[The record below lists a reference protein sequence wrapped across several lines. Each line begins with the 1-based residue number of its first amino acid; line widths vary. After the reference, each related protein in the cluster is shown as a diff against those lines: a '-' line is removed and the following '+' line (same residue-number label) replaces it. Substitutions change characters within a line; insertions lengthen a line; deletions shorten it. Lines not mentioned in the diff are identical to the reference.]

1 MIYWVHCVLL
11 GKQHHVKWFI
21 YHNFSEKFFWYDN
34 NKTLKMC
41 IFCYPSTTTLGVIET
56 VKNSKAY
63 FQSSIQFLLIW
74 NKHFE
79 EKLDQI
85 NVFAVHWY
93 LVMME
98 TYHFSTINLNF
109 ISIKKLQWNEH
120 WKFNMAEKI
129 LFSYWPQM
137 RNKLR

>member
-1 MIYWVHCVLL
+1 MRQLVHTNWWYMKISSLHKTLYSYDTQDESSVIYWIHCTLL

-74 NKHFE
+74 NKYFE
-79 EKLDQI
+79 ENLDQI
-85 NVFAVHWY
+85 NVFCCTLISCNDENVSFF
-93 LVMME
+93 
-98 TYHFSTINLNF
+98 YH
-109 ISIKKLQWNEH
+109 
-120 WKFNMAEKI
+120 
-129 LFSYWPQM
+129 
-137 RNKLR
+137 

>member
-1 MIYWVHCVLL
+1 MIRKTRVVWYIEFIVHYWESNIM
-11 GKQHHVKWFI
+11 WNDSSITTFPRI
-21 YHNFSEKFFWYDN
+21 FFWYDN

-85 NVFAVHWY
+85 IVFAVHWY

-98 TYHFSTINLNF
+98 TYHFSTMNLNCNQVIDF
-109 ISIKKLQWNEH
+109 GYVKRVQSN
-120 WKFNMAEKI
+120 
-129 LFSYWPQM
+129 FSKYY
-137 RNKLR
+137 L